1 MKKRTNYEFDG
12 TSSYTHICKKYGSND
27 VGVETHVI
35 NTETDSD
42 IVTVVWTAGT
52 ARSAARSLIR
62 AIIESD
68 EEMGLDCLRCIVD
81 EHKEKLQQSSDC
93 EE

>member
-27 VGVETHVI
+27 VGVETHVN

-42 IVTVVWTAGT
+42 IVAVVWTPSV
-52 ARSAARSLIR
+52 ARSSARSLIR

-68 EEMGLDCLRCIVD
+68 EEMGVDCLQSIIA
-81 EHKEKLQQSSDC
+81 EHKEKLAEYAES

>member
-27 VGVETHVI
+27 VSVETHVN
-35 NTETDSD
+35 NTEVDAD
-42 IVTVVWTAGT
+42 IVNVVWTPGV

-62 AIIESD
+62 ANIEVD

-81 EHKEKLQQSSDC
+81 EHKEKLEQSSDC